1 MHCKQAVTR
10 RRALTICAVAGATAL
25 MGSSR
30 GQTKI
35 PALEWRGRA
44 LGGPAHIAI
53 RHHDEAAARKLVGFC
68 VGEIE
73 RLERIFSLYRSD
85 SEILRLNREGRLD
98 DPSHD
103 FRLLLGEAQRYG
115 NLSGGAFD
123 VTVQPLWR
131 LYSGY
136 FATRPGASEGPAPKE
151 IERATALVDYRAID
165 LDNGRAILGRP
176 GMEITLNG
184 MAQGYITDRVAD
196 MLRDA
201 GMTNVLVDMGEIRAL
216 DGGTWEIG
224 VRDPRRPGHMVKDLS
239 ITGSA
244 VATSAGSGSRFDKSG
259 RFHHLFDPTTGRCAS
274 RCLSATAIAPT
285 AVEADALATALAVTP
300 VQQSESLVQA
310 FRGRRAIMVMADG
323 QIVEAGV

>member
-1 MHCKQAVTR
+1 MRHNQVMTR

-25 MGSSR
+25 LGPSR

-35 PALEWRGRA
+35 PALEWHGRA
-44 LGGPAHIAI
+44 LGGAAHITI
-53 RHHDEAAARKLVGFC
+53 RHHDEVAARKLVEFC

-85 SEILRLNREGRLD
+85 SEILHLNREGRLD

-103 FRLLLGEAQRYG
+103 FRLMLGEAQRYG

-131 LYSGY
+131 LYSAY
-136 FATRPGASEGPAPKE
+136 FATRPGASEGPDPKE

-184 MAQGYITDRVAD
+184 MAQGYITDRIAD

-201 GMTNVLVDMGEIRAL
+201 GMANVLVDIGEIRAL
-216 DGGTWEIG
+216 DGGSWNIG
-224 VRDPRRPGHMVKDLS
+224 IRDPRRPGHIVKDLS
-239 ITGSA
+239 IMGNA

-259 RFHHLFDPTTGRCAS
+259 RFHHLFDTTTGHCAA
-274 RCLSATAIAPT
+274 RCLSATAVAPT
-285 AVEADALATALAVTP
+285 AMAADALATALAIAP
-300 VQQSESLVQA
+300 VGQADNLVHA
-310 FRGRRAIMVMADG
+310 FRGQRAMLVMADG
-323 QIVEAGV
+323 RIVESGA

>member
-1 MHCKQAVTR
+1 MHRKQAVTR
-10 RRALTICAVAGATAL
+10 RQVLTICAGAGAAAL
-25 MGSSR
+25 LGPSR
-30 GQTKI
+30 GQTKM
-35 PALEWRGRA
+35 PAMEWRGQA
-44 LGGPAHIAI
+44 LGGPAHITI
-53 RHHDEAAARKLVGFC
+53 RHHDQAVARKLVGYC

-85 SEILRLNREGRLD
+85 SEILHLNREGRLD

-103 FRLLLGEAQRYG
+103 FRLLLGEARRYG

-131 LYSGY
+131 LYSDH
-136 FATRPGASEGPAPKE
+136 FATRPGASEGPDPKE

-165 LDNGRAILGRP
+165 LDNGRAMLGRP
-176 GMEITLNG
+176 GMEVTLNG

-224 VRDPRRPGHMVKDLS
+224 VKDPLGSGHMVKDLS

-244 VATSAGSGSRFDKSG
+244 VATSAGSGSRFEKTG
-259 RFHHLFDPTTGRCAS
+259 QFHHLFDPMTGRCAS
-274 RCLSATAIAPT
+274 NCLSATAIAPT
-285 AVEADALATALAVTP
+285 AMEADALATALAVTP
-300 VQQSESLVQA
+300 IERTESLVHA
-310 FRGRRAIMVMADG
+310 FRGQWTIMVMADG

>member
-1 MHCKQAVTR
+1 MYRKQAVTR

-25 MGSSR
+25 LGPSR
-30 GQTKI
+30 GHTKI

-85 SEILRLNREGRLD
+85 SEILHLNREGRLD

-136 FATRPGASEGPAPKE
+136 FATRPGASEGPDPKK
-151 IERATALVDYRAID
+151 IERATALVNYRAID
-165 LDNGRAILGRP
+165 LDNGRAMLGRP

-184 MAQGYITDRVAD
+184 MAQGYITDRIAD

-201 GMTNVLVDMGEIRAL
+201 GMTNVLVDLGEIRAL
-216 DGGTWEIG
+216 DGGTWKIG
-224 VRDPRRPGHMVKDLS
+224 VRDPRRPGHLVKDLS
-239 ITGSA
+239 IIGSA
-244 VATSAGSGSRFDKSG
+244 VATSAGSGSKFDKSG

-274 RCLSATAIAPT
+274 RCLSATALAPT
-285 AVEADALATALAVTP
+285 AMEADALATALAVTP
-300 VQQSESLVQA
+300 IQQAESLMHA
-310 FRGRRAIMVMADG
+310 FRGRQAIMVMADG